1 MTLPLRLW
9 ICTRCAASP
18 EIPGLDICTLIRRD
32 PPDEGCPCSD
42 LDGAAWRAVNSVQF
56 EPATLTD
63 IACQLAELAAGL
75 IAEAHKGHE
84 DRRAVPEAEGE

>member
-1 MTLPLRLW
+1 MTLRLW

-42 LDGAAWRAVNSVQF
+42 LDGAAWRAVNSAHL
-56 EPATLTD
+56 EPPALID
-63 IACQLAELAAGL
+63 IASQLAVIAAGL
-75 IAEAHKGHE
+75 LTDAVETSAELEVALQ
-84 DRRAVPEAEGE
+84 